1 MRRCEARDKH
11 VSIGERLRA
20 ERLRL
25 AYSQEELASLCHT
38 NKHQQIKYEKDKQ
51 APGAYYLA
59 AAIQAGVDVRYV
71 LTAGLAVQPESEPQ
85 DLGARLREERERLG
99 MTQQALGEATGK
111 NKQTQLRYET
121 GQNSPTTAYLIS
133 ASRQGVDAGYV
144 LTGYRNQLHQ
154 DEKELLARYRAAS
167 RELRRA
173 AVAVLAIQDD
183 P

>member
-1 MRRCEARDKH
+1 M
-11 VSIGERLRA
+11 SIGQRLKA

-25 AYSQEELASLCHT
+25 HYTQQELAGLCHT
-38 NKHQQIKYEKDKQ
+38 SKRQQIKYESGEQ
-51 APGAYYLA
+51 APGAFYLA
-59 AAIQAGVDVRYV
+59 AALQSGIDIRFV
-71 LTAGLAVQPESEPQ
+71 LTGAVVIQPEASPQ
-85 DLGARLREERERLG
+85 DLGARLREERERIG

-121 GQNSPTTAYLIS
+121 GRNSPNTDYLIS
-133 ASRQGVDAGYV
+133 AALHGVDAGYV

-183 P
+183 L